1 MNRILIVDDE
11 ENIREIIKMTLRKN
25 ADEIFTAESAEAGL
39 EILKENNIDIVIS
52 DIKMPGMD
60 GLDFLQCVKKE
71 QPRVEFLMITAHG
84 NMDTVIEAMRLGAS
98 DFLSKPFENKI
109 LREQVVKLLSIKEKN
124 KEKVSTPNHA
134 PKLEGMIG
142 DSPAFNKCVKRAL
155 KSAASDSTILING
168 DSGTGKE
175 VFARAI
181 HQNSPRAASSFIAVN
196 CGAIPENLIE
206 SELFGYEKGAFT
218 GAMSEKPGKFEL
230 AQNGTLFLDEI
241 GEMPLLMQ
249 VKLLRV
255 LQEKQVDRL
264 GSTAP
269 IDIDFR
275 LVAATNKDLQREIA
289 AGRFREDLFYR
300 LNIIPILLPSLKDR
314 EDDVTH
320 LAQHFLNG
328 FNDRYEYTYRF
339 NVKQMSAIKGYTWPG
354 NIRELENIVE
364 RSVVLGDGE
373 QVELDIPGLDSDELL
388 LTESDASDETLWV
401 GPLVNHETKAKTQK
415 HTATHATAIVT
426 PLVHKK
432 GFKIKL
438 TSSQILQALKENNG
452 NKSKTSEVL
461 GISRR
466 SLLYKIKEFEIL

>member
-11 ENIREIIKMTLRKN
+11 ENIREIIKMTLRKY

-60 GLDFLQCVKKE
+60 GLEFLQCVKKE

-84 NMDTVIEAMRLGAS
+84 NMDTVVEAMRLGAS

-109 LREQVVKLLSIKEKN
+109 LREQVAKLLSIKEKN
-124 KEKVSTPNHA
+124 GDKVSTPSHA

-275 LVAATNKDLQREIA
+275 LVAATNKNLQEEIA

-314 EDDVTH
+314 EDDVIH

-328 FNDRYEYTYRF
+328 FNNRYEYTYRF
-339 NVKQMSAIKGYTWPG
+339 NVKQMSAIKEYTWPG

-388 LTESDASDETLWV
+388 LTNSDTSDETLWV
-401 GPLVNHETKAKTQK
+401 GPLVNHETKEKTDK
-415 HTATHATAIVT
+415 HTATHAEALVT

-438 TSSQILQALKENNG
+438 TSSQILQALEENNG
-452 NKSKTSEVL
+452 NKSKTAEVL